1 MAKRKDEKTMNELK
15 KKLNDL
21 AILSSEKRFNILL
34 ALYASEVLENKED
47 KNDIRRRQR
56 KT

>member
-1 MAKRKDEKTMNELK
+1 MKELK

-56 KT
+56 KA